1 MRVRAIQGYSTMIT
15 AELLFDSRTKVNTR
29 YEQTS
34 QRRIPVYL
42 LGDAAAGTE
51 GLGFAERAG
60 SAKIEFGMPGG
71 VPKNF
76 PDVIAHDTENMHR
89 ESIMK
94 YGLKPGGFGRKTR
107 DENHFYVLPAR
118 LFEERCGDF
127 AEWRNHN
134 SHDGFAGQRSLRSGT
149 GNLRMELLARDLGA
163 IVASIGQ
170 AWHFFRTAFTS
181 IVHLLEHW

>member
-1 MRVRAIQGYSTMIT
+1 M
-15 AELLFDSRTKVNTR
+15 NTR

-34 QRRIPVYL
+34 QKRILVYL
-42 LGDAAAGTE
+42 LGNAAAGTE
-51 GLGFAERAG
+51 GLDCAERAG

-107 DENHFYVLPAR
+107 DENHFYALPAL
-118 LFEERCGDF
+118 LFEEWHGKF

-134 SHDGFAGQRSLRSGT
+134 
-149 GNLRMELLARDLGA
+149 
-163 IVASIGQ
+163 
-170 AWHFFRTAFTS
+170 
-181 IVHLLEHW
+181 